1 MNRRQLL
8 AATGTLTLSAG
19 CLRLTESDA
28 ASEEPSQETGTASQ
42 TSRQTQIAST
52 LTATDTPRTA
62 TRTTEPS
69 GTQTTT
75 ATESPTPPTD
85 AGLDETYGGDVDD
98 ALWRV
103 RRLAGGRYAAV
114 GTTAA
119 GENGSAWLLEVA
131 QDGTVEWE
139 RTLGGTPDAVF
150 YSVTEDTDDDLIAA
164 GTTVAGSDGDALL
177 AKLDRGGNVLWE
189 RTQESGQSFF
199 DVVQMDD
206 GGYAAVGTTGRN
218 DGDGYLNKWTAGGE
232 FVGESLYGDRDGTDR
247 LLWCLEPSEGGLL
260 FAGDTRAGSASSGR
274 LVRTNDLGEV
284 QWSESYSDTA
294 ISFLSQVI
302 ESSDGS
308 YVAIG
313 TKSGGDAGDL
323 RGWLVRVGPGG
334 SLRWEQTYSR
344 NEAAV
349 LSGVT
354 ETTGGSFLA
363 VGTTGSASGEQNHG
377 WAIRVGSRLGT
388 PTGEVIFDEYD
399 TSALYGVEQ
408 VRSDAFLTAGYARTD
423 GSDDD
428 GWLTTVSVDQLTAG
442 NFDGWMESANNYTG
456 RVADRRGETEPTVVV
471 GQGEDSNFAYDP
483 AAVRVN
489 SGTTVVWEWSGDGG
503 GHSVTHAGGEFTSA
517 VQESGSFAHTFAEA
531 GVYRYYCKPHTSLGM
546 KGVVVVE

>member
-1 MNRRQLL
+1 LL

-19 CLRLTESDA
+19 CLRLTESDTTTA
-28 ASEEPSQETGTASQ
+28 EPSEEADTAAQ
-42 TSRQTQIAST
+42 TDRQTQTAAST
-52 LTATDTPRTA
+52 QTATGTPRTA
-62 TRTTEPS
+62 TQTTEPS

-75 ATESPTPPTD
+75 AGASGTPGTD
-85 AGLDETYGGDVDD
+85 AGLDETYGGEVDD

-119 GENGSAWLLEVA
+119 GENGGAWLLEVA
-131 QDGTVEWE
+131 ADGSLEWE
-139 RTLGGTPDAVF
+139 RTLGETPDAVF
-150 YSVTEDTDDDLIAA
+150 YSVIEDADNDLIAA
-164 GTTVAGSDGDALL
+164 GTTIAGSEGDALL

-199 DVVQMDD
+199 DVVQTDD

-218 DGDGYLNKWTAGGE
+218 DGDGYLNKWTASGE
-232 FVGESLYGDRDGTDR
+232 FVGENLYGDRDGTDR
-247 LLWCLEPSEGGLL
+247 LLWCLQPSEGGLL

-274 LVRTNDLGEV
+274 LVRTNRVGEV

-313 TKSGGDAGDL
+313 TKSGDDGDGL
-323 RGWLVRVGPGG
+323 RGWLVRVDPGG

-344 NEAAV
+344 NEAAI

-354 ETTGGSFLA
+354 ETTAGSFLA
-363 VGTTGSASGEQNHG
+363 VGTTGSAGGGQNQG
-377 WAIRVGSRLGT
+377 WAMRVGSRLGT

-408 VRSDAFLTAGYARTD
+408 VGSDAFLTAGYARTD
-423 GSDDD
+423 GSDND
-428 GWLTTVSVDQLTAG
+428 GWLTTIPTDRLAAG
-442 NFDGWMESANNYTG
+442 DFDGWMESGNNYTG

-471 GQGEDSNFAYDP
+471 GQGTDSNFAYDP
-483 AAVRVN
+483 AAIRVDP
-489 SGTTVVWEWSGDGG
+489 GTTVAWEWSGDGG
-503 GHSVTHAGGEFTSA
+503 GHSVTHAGSEFTSA
-517 VQESGSFAHTFAEA
+517 VQTTGSFTHTFAEA
-531 GVYRYYCKPHTSLGM
+531 GVYRYYCKPHTTLGM